1 MGALV
6 RNGLISFAIA
16 IDSIMN
22 FLLLRKYDRNITDFT
37 FRRHNRFK
45 TFLAVLYTFNVF
57 IEIILIFSLK
67 LNKIFTFARL
77 LLKRFTDT
85 VSPQS

>member
-22 FLLLRKYDRNITDFT
+22 FLLLRKDDMNITDFT
-37 FRRHNRFK
+37 FRRHN
-45 TFLAVLYTFNVF
+45 
-57 IEIILIFSLK
+57 
-67 LNKIFTFARL
+67 
-77 LLKRFTDT
+77 
-85 VSPQS
+85 